1 MKIGVIGT
9 ACIGKSTFIQ
19 DFIANWSMYKL
30 CAKPRYT
37 DLIKEKNLSLNENG
51 NEESQKIILDSV
63 VDQAMYSPK
72 TDNIIF
78 DRSVLDNL
86 VYTIWLNANGKVS
99 DKFVKETIDIVR
111 EALVF
116 YDILFFLPISKQS
129 PVQFEPREHRS
140 ISPEYRLEIDNIFKA
155 LVHQYNIGSRVYF
168 PFEHKSGC
176 PAIIEIFG
184 SRQERVQ
191 LAKFYINPKGK
202 SFGSSESLLTATEE
216 ELEAKRLLESA
227 FSPIQ
232 AKNKTIIP
240 VTQKNR

>member
-30 CAKPRYT
+30 CEKPRYT

-116 YDILFFLPISKQS
+116 YDILFFLPIS
-129 PVQFEPREHRS
+129 RE
-140 ISPEYRLEIDNIFKA
+140 
-155 LVHQYNIGSRVYF
+155 
-168 PFEHKSGC
+168 
-176 PAIIEIFG
+176 
-184 SRQERVQ
+184 
-191 LAKFYINPKGK
+191 
-202 SFGSSESLLTATEE
+202 
-216 ELEAKRLLESA
+216 
-227 FSPIQ
+227 
-232 AKNKTIIP
+232 
-240 VTQKNR
+240 

>member
-30 CAKPRYT
+30 CEKPRYS
-37 DLIKEKNLSLNENG
+37 DIIKEKNLSLNENG
-51 NEESQKIILDSV
+51 NEESQKIILNSLA
-63 VDQAMYSPK
+63 DQAMYSPK
-72 TDNIIF
+72 DDNIIF

-86 VYTIWLNANGKVS
+86 VYTIWLNATGKVS
-99 DKFVKETIDIVR
+99 DTFVKETIDVVR
-111 EALVF
+111 ESLVF
-116 YDILFFLPISKQS
+116 YDILFFLPITKHS
-129 PVQFEPREHRS
+129 PVQFESREHRS

-155 LVHQYNIGSRVYF
+155 LVNQYNTGNKVYF
-168 PFEHKSGC
+168 PFDHKAGC

-184 SRQERVQ
+184 NRQERIQ
-191 LAKFYINPKGK
+191 LTKFYINPKGS
-202 SFGSSESLLTATEE
+202 SFGEEESLLTATEE
-216 ELEAKRLLESA
+216 QLEAKRLLESA